1 MQQGLSLCLT
11 WLDGPLREAL
21 RDADRRLFA
30 IAESS
35 RNHLEQQ
42 ACFES
47 RTILEH
53 EGPAFRNRFAAA
65 VTERFR
71 RLGQVSDED
80 AHHDDHP
87 ALSLL
92 DPDEQ
97 EQASTLASMAARAES
112 RSSGSLFELGYRMAV
127 IAGTPP
133 LEGLA
138 LPVGPRALVA
148 ALDAGARALPLSQA
162 HKLILYRAIDVQ
174 VLAHGESFYDA
185 LNGHYLA
192 HGILPGFRVY
202 PAVRTPTA
210 PAHRHTTPH
219 DTQSTEGHIGVLEG
233 LRTLLAD
240 RADHEQG
247 PGQRTRLASS
257 NELQTALHAL
267 QGHVNDITDAACRE
281 IRSARALHDELLAQL
296 DRTRPN
302 GSPTASL
309 SPEQEDTVTLTAL
322 LFESL
327 ARELPRQGP
336 AASVLGGLQ
345 WPVLRSAMSDRRF
358 FDDDAHPARQL
369 LDTVGK
375 ASQQWLDPA
384 EGEPDG
390 VLLDRLERIVA
401 EASEA
406 QAIDPTWREDIER
419 QLAQLARKAHVAER
433 RQIEAMEGR
442 DRLERAR
449 QRATE
454 LMNERMAHRDA
465 PRGVL
470 RILLERTWTDV
481 LALHIM
487 RGGETGDSFLH
498 CLGVTDQLLS
508 QQGDTQRL
516 RHDIERGLEHLGMHA
531 SEAAQVVA
539 GVFDTPGDESTTQVD
554 IAMRLKRRPR
564 LGEGTAHGEPLAPV
578 EPTPLDDAAQAIY
591 DGFAQLRFGTWFAFR
606 QPDGRPL
613 RRKLAW
619 FSPST
624 GRCLF
629 VDSRGARTE
638 DMDLTRLAHMIA
650 RGDAR
655 EWNERRASLV
665 DRAWRAVA
673 RHLRRDDAHAT
684 DHA

>member
-1 MQQGLSLCLT
+1 
-11 WLDGPLREAL
+11 
-21 RDADRRLFA
+21 
-30 IAESS
+30 
-35 RNHLEQQ
+35 
-42 ACFES
+42 
-47 RTILEH
+47 
-53 EGPAFRNRFAAA
+53 
-65 VTERFR
+65 
-71 RLGQVSDED
+71 
-80 AHHDDHP
+80 
-87 ALSLL
+87 
-92 DPDEQ
+92 
-97 EQASTLASMAARAES
+97 
-112 RSSGSLFELGYRMAV
+112 
-127 IAGTPP
+127 
-133 LEGLA
+133 
-138 LPVGPRALVA
+138 
-148 ALDAGARALPLSQA
+148 
-162 HKLILYRAIDVQ
+162 
-174 VLAHGESFYDA
+174 
-185 LNGHYLA
+185 
-192 HGILPGFRVY
+192 
-202 PAVRTPTA
+202 A
-210 PAHRHTTPH
+210 PAHRHATPH

-454 LMNERMAHRDA
+454 LMTERMAHRDA

-578 EPTPLDDAAQAIY
+578 EPTPLDDAAQVIY